1 MYSYISDDV
10 LILFNRLARIF
21 SERDATRAHKSHTCN
36 VADFQLFSFL
46 FLLLSMNS
54 IGRICIYAYISS
66 NTRIYS
72 ISPKGFIQACVSVL
86 LLQGGGS
93 SQKTYIYF
101 FFWLAPPT
109 PPSFLIYIYICLFLL
124 SLPWTGE
131 QERRC
136 SVNNDGCN

>member
-93 SQKTYIYF
+93 SQKTYIYIF
-101 FFWLAPPT
+101 LARPPLLP
-109 PPSFLIYIYICLFLL
+109 PPSLYIYICLFLL

>member
-93 SQKTYIYF
+93 SQKTYIYIYF
-101 FFWLAPPT
+101 FFGSPPPT
-109 PPSFLIYIYICLFLL
+109 PPSFLIYIYLFAFAIPPLD
-124 SLPWTGE
+124 W
-131 QERRC
+131 
-136 SVNNDGCN
+136 